1 MADDITYTSASPAGP
16 PDALKQVTD
25 EHVTRGHMPVIKI
38 AYSADGSATLVGVDV
53 NGVFVQGG
61 IADDAADAG
70 NPDKIGGKARTA
82 DRTAVAASDRVDAYF
97 DVLGRIVTSPYTLHE
112 NLLSGAT
119 AVITTTGSTE
129 VIAAQAASTRIY
141 VTSLTVVNS
150 DASVGTVVAL
160 TDGSGGTVLHRGY
173 AAAAGGGYT
182 ITFPTPLRGSAATA
196 LHAICATT
204 SAEVYVSASGYKSLL

>member
-38 AYSADGSATLVGVDV
+38 AYSTDGSASLVTADV
-53 NGVFVQGG
+53 SGLAVQGG
-61 IADDAADAG
+61 VADDAADAG
-70 NPDKIGGKARTA
+70 SPQKIGGKARTA
-82 DRTAVAASDRVDAYF
+82 DRTAVAASDRVDATF
-97 DVLGRIVTSPYTLHE
+97 DVLGRIVTAPYTLHE

-119 AVITTTGSTE
+119 AVITGTASTE